1 MFTMDNTEGFTAD
14 DLDLMN
20 EALEILLADGIDES
34 NASDIVN
41 NNWQESGNTVDSL
54 TAR

>member
-1 MFTMDNTEGFTAD
+1 MFTLSNTQGFNQA

-20 EALEILLADGIDES
+20 KALAILTADGIDES

-41 NNWQESGNTVDSL
+41 NNWQESGSSSPPP
-54 TAR
+54 RQ

>member
-1 MFTMDNTEGFTAD
+1 MFRMNNTQGFTQA

-41 NNWQESGNTVDSL
+41 NNWLPDGNTVESL
-54 TAR
+54 TQR

>member
-1 MFTMDNTEGFTAD
+1 MFTLDNTQGFTKS

-20 EALEILLADGIDES
+20 EALEILIADGIDES

-41 NNWQESGNTVDSL
+41 NNWMEEGNTVESL
-54 TAR
+54 IQR